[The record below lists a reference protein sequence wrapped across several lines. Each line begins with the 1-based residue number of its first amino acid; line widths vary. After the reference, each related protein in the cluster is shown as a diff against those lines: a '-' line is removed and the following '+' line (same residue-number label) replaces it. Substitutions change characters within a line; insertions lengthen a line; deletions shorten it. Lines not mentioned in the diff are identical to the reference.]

1 MDEIIRAVS
10 KDGFAKISVV
20 TARDAVQCANAI
32 HHCSPTA
39 IAALG
44 RSLCA
49 ASMLGDLLKEENGT
63 VTLRINGGG
72 GLGTIV
78 AVSDCDGNVRGM
90 VANPAFDLPTRPD
103 GKLDVGGA
111 VGKDGML
118 TVSRDIGLREPY
130 IGSTELVSGEI
141 AEDLSAYLVESEQ
154 IAAACGLGVLVDTD
168 HSVKAAGG
176 FLVQLMPGAPEELIG
191 KLEDNIFMMDQLTT
205 ILDEDGVD
213 AIIAQVMR
221 DLAPEIVLR
230 HPMAYRCA
238 CSRARVEQALRQCGA
253 DELRAMIAEGEDT
266 RVHCQFCDTE
276 YVFTPADLQT
286 LLDAENPDTASLQC
300 KTIRRRTCVF
310 YNLLARLDS
319 YFMPLIY
326 QMSDIVKTEGDDY
339 SCYGADS
346 KKIIASCASVAVSIK
361 SVLDTPLLTDDGL
374 LTDASEGTATNIEGF
389 LKNLKIPY

>member
-1 MDEIIRAVS
+1 MPP
-10 KDGFAKISVV
+10 K
-20 TARDAVQCANAI
+20 N
-32 HHCSPTA
+32 
-39 IAALG
+39 
-44 RSLCA
+44 
-49 ASMLGDLLKEENGT
+49 
-63 VTLRINGGG
+63 
-72 GLGTIV
+72 
-78 AVSDCDGNVRGM
+78 
-90 VANPAFDLPTRPD
+90 

-111 VGKDGML
+111 VG
-118 TVSRDIGLREPY
+118 IGLLNVIKDMGLKEPY
-130 IGSTELVSGEI
+130 VGQVALQTGEI

-230 HPMAYRCA
+230 HPMSYRCA

-286 LLDAENPDTASLQC
+286 LLDAENPDA
-300 KTIRRRTCVF
+300 
-310 YNLLARLDS
+310 A
-319 YFMPLIY
+319 
-326 QMSDIVKTEGDDY
+326 
-339 SCYGADS
+339 
-346 KKIIASCASVAVSIK
+346 
-361 SVLDTPLLTDDGL
+361 TD
-374 LTDASEGTATNIEGF
+374 
-389 LKNLKIPY
+389 